1 MLSIP
6 QDIKNLFN
14 SDSACKKFKLTFY
27 EENSDS
33 LYPSEILFPEE
44 SLYPAEHGKPWLII
58 ENDRIVSESLKIS
71 EALCS
76 EQDLKFGSCEGSEC
90 QIMVADVIEDVVG
103 KEFSLTV
110 QIGDYEMAL
119 GVYTVKSFQ
128 RQSDRRKRLI
138 TAYDRMERFN
148 TDVAIWYESLSFPV
162 TIKTMRDSLCDY
174 IGIEQEK
181 TSLLL
186 DSLQIEKTIETQQ
199 ISGLDILKAICEI
212 NGVFGHIS
220 RLGKMQYIQLQQTGL
235 YPSETLFPD
244 EDLYPSEFGA
254 DEKPIETISTYKQP
268 ATYEDYLVEG
278 IDGLTIRE
286 EKGDVGAS
294 VGDGRNPYTIEG
306 NFLVYGKSSQE
317 LLNIAQSL
325 FPQIKGRIY
334 RPVSVDCNCMPW
346 LEVGDAIRLITT
358 DDLIE
363 SFVMRR
369 TMSGC
374 QAMRD
379 KLESTGSQNRKE
391 EFSIQKQII
400 QLEGKTA
407 IISKNVEE
415 VYVEVSNL
423 KEDTNSKL
431 SVMADQISA
440 EVTRATEAEEK
451 LSASIKV
458 NADKIELKVSAGDV
472 SSQISLEKDAVTIRS
487 NRLSWQ
493 SDKSSMTAN
502 GLLTCENIKATNGT
516 FSGTIS
522 GTTITGSEISGSTI
536 TGNTISGG
544 TVSGATINGSE
555 IKASEIRA
563 SRVTAISSL
572 NIGMLSVKEITE
584 CSFVNANQG
593 QFKYLQCDRFDYYSD
608 ARLKENIKKIEPQK
622 ALSLLAKLRPVQF
635 EYKENSRQAIGFIA
649 QEVEGA
655 EINEGVDWPLYGI
668 GEDGY
673 YSIPY
678 IHFIPILTAGIQ
690 ALEKEVR
697 KLEENDA

>member
-6 QDIKNLFN
+6 QDIKALFH
-14 SDSACKKFKLTFY
+14 SDSARKKFKLTFY
-27 EENSDS
+27 EDNYDS
-33 LYPSEILFPEE
+33 LYPSEMLFPED
-44 SLYPAEHGKPWLII
+44 SLYPSEHGEPWLII

-76 EQDLKFGSCEGSEC
+76 EQDLTFGACESSEC
-90 QIMVADVIEDVVG
+90 QIKVADVIEDLTG
-103 KEFSLTV
+103 KEFVLSAE
-110 QIGDYEMAL
+110 IGGYNMAL
-119 GVYTVKSFQ
+119 GIYTVKSFK

-148 TDVAIWYESLSFPV
+148 TDVSVWYESLSFPITV
-162 TIKTMRDSLCDY
+162 KAMRDSLCQY
-174 IGIEQEK
+174 IGIEQEN
-181 TSLLL
+181 TELLL
-186 DSLQIEKTIETQQ
+186 DSLSISKTIQTEQ

-220 RLGKMQYIQLQQTGL
+220 RSGKMQYIQLQQTGL
-235 YPSETLFPD
+235 YPSETLYPD
-244 EDLYPSEFGA
+244 DNLFPSEL
-254 DEKPIETISTYKQP
+254 DRPYETITTYKQP
-268 ATYEDYLVEG
+268 ARYEDYVVNG
-278 IDGLTIRE
+278 IDSLTIRA
-286 EKGDVGAS
+286 EKGDIGTNVGN
-294 VGDGRNPYTIEG
+294 GMNPYAIEG

-325 FPQIKGRIY
+325 LPRIKGRIY

-346 LEVGDAIRLITT
+346 LEVGDAIRLITR

-369 TMSGC
+369 TISGC

-379 KLESTGSQNRKE
+379 RLESTGSQNREE

-431 SVMADQISA
+431 SVMADQITA
-440 EVTRATEAEEK
+440 EVDRATEAEGK
-451 LSASIKV
+451 LSASIKA
-458 NADKIELKVSAGDV
+458 NAEKIELKVSAGDV

-584 CSFVNANQG
+584 CSLVNANQG

-678 IHFIPILTAGIQ
+678 VHFIPILTAGIQ
-690 ALEKEVR
+690 ALEKEVK

>member
-6 QDIKNLFN
+6 QDIKALFH
-14 SDSACKKFKLTFY
+14 SDSARKKFKLTFY
-27 EENSDS
+27 EDNYDS
-33 LYPSEILFPEE
+33 LYPSEMLFPED
-44 SLYPAEHGKPWLII
+44 SLYPSEHGEPWLII

-76 EQDLKFGSCEGSEC
+76 EQDLTFGACESSEC
-90 QIMVADVIEDVVG
+90 QITVADVIEDLTG
-103 KEFSLTV
+103 KEFVLSAE
-110 QIGDYEMAL
+110 IGGYNMAL
-119 GVYTVKSFQ
+119 GIYTVKSFK

-148 TDVAIWYESLSFPV
+148 TDVSVWYESLSFPITV
-162 TIKTMRDSLCDY
+162 KTMRDSLCQY
-174 IGIEQEK
+174 IGIEQEN
-181 TSLLL
+181 TELLF
-186 DSLQIEKTIETQQ
+186 DSLSISKTIQTEQ
-199 ISGLDILKAICEI
+199 ISGLDVLKAICEI

-220 RLGKMQYIQLQQTGL
+220 RSGKMQYIQLQQTGL
-235 YPSETLFPD
+235 YPSEMLFPD
-244 EDLYPSEFGA
+244 DNLFPSEL
-254 DEKPIETISTYKQP
+254 DRPYETITTYKQP
-268 ATYEDYLVEG
+268 ARYEDYVVNG
-278 IDGLTIRE
+278 IDSLTIRA
-286 EKGDVGAS
+286 EKGDIGANVGS
-294 VGDGRNPYTIEG
+294 GMNPYAIEG
-306 NFLVYGKSSQE
+306 NFLAYGKSSQE

-325 FPQIKGRIY
+325 LPRIKGRIY

-346 LEVGDAIRLITT
+346 LEVGDAIRLITR

-369 TMSGC
+369 TISGC

-379 KLESTGSQNRKE
+379 RLESTGSQNREE

-431 SVMADQISA
+431 SVMADQITA
-440 EVTRATEAEEK
+440 EVARATEAEGK
-451 LSASIKV
+451 LSASIKA

-516 FSGTIS
+516 FSGTITGSTITGGTITGTTIEGNTITGGTIS
-522 GTTITGSEISGSTI
+522 GTTITGGTI
-536 TGNTISGG
+536 IG
-544 TVSGATINGSE
+544 
-555 IKASEIRA
+555 SEIRA
-563 SRVTAISSL
+563 KSIEAIGTVAVKVFSAERIDCEGSMDAHTVNVDYL
-572 NIGMLSVKEITE
+572 RYGMAT
-584 CSFVNANQG
+584 QG
-593 QFKYLQCDRFDYYSD
+593 SDR
-608 ARLKENIKKIEPQK
+608 RLKENIKTISQADSIKLIE
-622 ALSLLAKLRPVQF
+622 SLNPVSYRF
-635 EYKENSRQAIGFIA
+635 RYDGNPGIGFIA
-649 QEVEGA
+649 QEVE
-655 EINEGVDWPLYGI
+655 EVERSLNLDWKLYEVGK
-668 GEDGY
+668 DGF

-678 IHFIPILTAGIQ
+678 LHFIPILTSGIQ
-690 ALEKEVR
+690 ALEKEVK
-697 KLEENDA
+697 KLEEHDA

>member
-6 QDIKNLFN
+6 QDIKALFH
-14 SDSACKKFKLTFY
+14 SDSARKKFKLTFY
-27 EENSDS
+27 EDNYDS
-33 LYPSEILFPEE
+33 LYPSEMLFPED
-44 SLYPAEHGKPWLII
+44 SLYPSEHGEPWLII

-76 EQDLKFGSCEGSEC
+76 EQDLTFGACESSEC
-90 QIMVADVIEDVVG
+90 QITVADVIEDLTG
-103 KEFSLTV
+103 KEFVLSAE
-110 QIGDYEMAL
+110 IGGYNMAL
-119 GVYTVKSFQ
+119 GIYTVKSFK

-148 TDVAIWYESLSFPV
+148 TDVSVWYESLSFPITV
-162 TIKTMRDSLCDY
+162 KTMRDSLCQY
-174 IGIEQEK
+174 IGIEQEN
-181 TSLLL
+181 TELLF
-186 DSLQIEKTIETQQ
+186 DSLSISKTIQTEQ
-199 ISGLDILKAICEI
+199 ISGLDVLKAICEI

-220 RLGKMQYIQLQQTGL
+220 RSGKMQYIQLQQTGL

-244 EDLYPSEFGA
+244 DNLFPSEL
-254 DEKPIETISTYKQP
+254 DRPYETITTYKQP
-268 ATYEDYLVEG
+268 ARYEDYVVNG
-278 IDGLTIRE
+278 IDSLTIRA
-286 EKGDVGAS
+286 EKGDIGANVGS
-294 VGDGRNPYTIEG
+294 GMNPYAIEG

-325 FPQIKGRIY
+325 LPRIKGRIY

-346 LEVGDAIRLITT
+346 LEVGDAIRLITR

-363 SFVMRR
+363 SFIMRR
-369 TMSGC
+369 TISGC

-379 KLESTGSQNRKE
+379 RLESTGSQNREE

-423 KEDTNSKL
+423 KEDTNSKI
-431 SVMADQISA
+431 SVMADQITA
-440 EVTRATEAEEK
+440 EVNRATEAEGK
-451 LSASIKV
+451 LSASIKA
-458 NADKIELKVSAGDV
+458 NAEKIELKVSAGDV

-516 FSGTIS
+516 FSGTITGSNITGGTITGTTIEGNTITGGTIS
-522 GTTITGSEISGSTI
+522 GTTITGGTI
-536 TGNTISGG
+536 IG
-544 TVSGATINGSE
+544 
-555 IKASEIRA
+555 SEIRA
-563 SRVTAISSL
+563 KSIEAIGTVAVKVFSAERIDCEGSMDAHTVNVDYL
-572 NIGMLSVKEITE
+572 RYGMAT
-584 CSFVNANQG
+584 QG
-593 QFKYLQCDRFDYYSD
+593 SDR
-608 ARLKENIKKIEPQK
+608 RLKENIKTISQADSIKLIE
-622 ALSLLAKLRPVQF
+622 SLNPVCYHF
-635 EYKENSRQAIGFIA
+635 RDDGNPGIGFIA
-649 QEVEGA
+649 QEVE
-655 EINEGVDWPLYGI
+655 EVERSLNLDWKLYEVGK
-668 GEDGY
+668 DGF

-678 IHFIPILTAGIQ
+678 LHFIPILTSGIQ
-690 ALEKEVR
+690 ALEKEVK

>member
-6 QDIKNLFN
+6 QDIKALFH
-14 SDSACKKFKLTFY
+14 SDSARKKFKLTFY
-27 EENSDS
+27 EDNYDS
-33 LYPSEILFPEE
+33 LYPSEMLFPED
-44 SLYPAEHGKPWLII
+44 SLYPSEHGEPWLII

-76 EQDLKFGSCEGSEC
+76 EQDLTFGACESSEC
-90 QIMVADVIEDVVG
+90 QITVADVIEDLTG
-103 KEFSLTV
+103 KEFVLSAE
-110 QIGDYEMAL
+110 IGGYNMAL
-119 GVYTVKSFQ
+119 GIYTVKSFK

-148 TDVAIWYESLSFPV
+148 TDVSVWYESLSFPITV
-162 TIKTMRDSLCDY
+162 KTMRDSLCQY
-174 IGIEQEK
+174 IGIEQEN
-181 TSLLL
+181 TELLF
-186 DSLQIEKTIETQQ
+186 DSLSISKTIQTEQ
-199 ISGLDILKAICEI
+199 ISGLDVLKAICEI

-220 RLGKMQYIQLQQTGL
+220 RSGKMQYIQLQQTGL
-235 YPSETLFPD
+235 YPSEMLFPD
-244 EDLYPSEFGA
+244 DNLFPSEL
-254 DEKPIETISTYKQP
+254 DRPYETITTYKQP
-268 ATYEDYLVEG
+268 ARYEDYVVNG
-278 IDGLTIRE
+278 IDSLTIRA
-286 EKGDVGAS
+286 EKGDIGANVGS
-294 VGDGRNPYTIEG
+294 GMNPYAIEG
-306 NFLVYGKSSQE
+306 NFLAYGKSSQE

-325 FPQIKGRIY
+325 LPRIKGRIY

-346 LEVGDAIRLITT
+346 LEVGDAIRLITR

-369 TMSGC
+369 TISGC

-379 KLESTGSQNRKE
+379 RLESTGSQNREE

-431 SVMADQISA
+431 SVMADQITA
-440 EVTRATEAEEK
+440 EVARATEAEGK
-451 LSASIKV
+451 LSASIKA

-516 FSGTIS
+516 FSGTITGSTITGGTITGTTIEGNTITGGTIS
-522 GTTITGSEISGSTI
+522 GTTITGGTI
-536 TGNTISGG
+536 IG
-544 TVSGATINGSE
+544 
-555 IKASEIRA
+555 SEIRA
-563 SRVTAISSL
+563 KSIEAIGTVAVKVFSAERIDCEGSMDAHTVNVDYL
-572 NIGMLSVKEITE
+572 RYGMAT
-584 CSFVNANQG
+584 QG
-593 QFKYLQCDRFDYYSD
+593 SDR
-608 ARLKENIKKIEPQK
+608 RLKENIKTISQTDSIKLIE
-622 ALSLLAKLRPVQF
+622 SLNPVSYRF
-635 EYKENSRQAIGFIA
+635 RYDGNPGIGFIA
-649 QEVEGA
+649 QEVE
-655 EINEGVDWPLYGI
+655 EVERSLNLDWKLYEVGK
-668 GEDGY
+668 DGF

-678 IHFIPILTAGIQ
+678 LHFIPILTSGIQ
-690 ALEKEVR
+690 ALEKEVK
-697 KLEENDA
+697 KLEEHDA

>member
-6 QDIKNLFN
+6 QDIKALFH
-14 SDSACKKFKLTFY
+14 SDSARKKFKLTFY
-27 EENSDS
+27 EDNYDS
-33 LYPSEILFPEE
+33 LYPSEMLFPED
-44 SLYPAEHGKPWLII
+44 SLYPSEHGEPWLII

-76 EQDLKFGSCEGSEC
+76 EQDLTFGACESSEC
-90 QIMVADVIEDVVG
+90 QITVADVIEDLTG
-103 KEFSLTV
+103 KEFVLSAE
-110 QIGDYEMAL
+110 IGGYNMAL
-119 GVYTVKSFQ
+119 GIYTVKSFK
-128 RQSDRRKRLI
+128 RQSDRCKRLI

-220 RLGKMQYIQLQQTGL
+220 RSGKMQYIQLQQTGL

-244 EDLYPSEFGA
+244 DNLFPSEL
-254 DEKPIETISTYKQP
+254 DRPYETITTYKQP
-268 ATYEDYLVEG
+268 ARYEDYVVNG
-278 IDGLTIRE
+278 IDSLTIRA
-286 EKGDVGAS
+286 EKGDIGANVGN
-294 VGDGRNPYTIEG
+294 GMNPYAIEG

-325 FPQIKGRIY
+325 LPRIKGRIY

-346 LEVGDAIRLITT
+346 LEVGDAIRLITR

-363 SFVMRR
+363 SFIMRR
-369 TMSGC
+369 TISGC

-379 KLESTGSQNRKE
+379 RLESTGSQNREE

-431 SVMADQISA
+431 SVMADQITA
-440 EVTRATEAEEK
+440 EVNRATEAEGK
-451 LSASIKV
+451 LSASIKA
-458 NADKIELKVSAGDV
+458 NAKKIELKVSAGDV

-516 FSGTIS
+516 FSGTITGSNITGGTITGTTIEGNTITGGTIS
-522 GTTITGSEISGSTI
+522 GTTITGGTI
-536 TGNTISGG
+536 IG
-544 TVSGATINGSE
+544 
-555 IKASEIRA
+555 SEIRA
-563 SRVTAISSL
+563 KSIEAIGTVAVKVFSAERIDCEGSMDAHTVNVDYL
-572 NIGMLSVKEITE
+572 RYGMAT
-584 CSFVNANQG
+584 QG
-593 QFKYLQCDRFDYYSD
+593 SDR
-608 ARLKENIKKIEPQK
+608 RLKENIKTISQADSIKLIE
-622 ALSLLAKLRPVQF
+622 SLNPVCYHF
-635 EYKENSRQAIGFIA
+635 RDDGNPGIGFIA
-649 QEVEGA
+649 QEVE
-655 EINEGVDWPLYGI
+655 EVERSLNLDWKLYEVGK
-668 GEDGY
+668 DGF

-678 IHFIPILTAGIQ
+678 LHFIPILTSGIQ
-690 ALEKEVR
+690 ALEKEVK

>member
-6 QDIKNLFN
+6 QDIKALFH
-14 SDSACKKFKLTFY
+14 SDSARKKFKLTFY
-27 EENSDS
+27 EDNYDS
-33 LYPSEILFPEE
+33 LYPSEMLFPED
-44 SLYPAEHGKPWLII
+44 SLYPSEHGEPWLII

-76 EQDLKFGSCEGSEC
+76 EQDLTFGACESSEC
-90 QIMVADVIEDVVG
+90 QITVADVIEDLTG
-103 KEFSLTV
+103 KEFVLSAE
-110 QIGDYEMAL
+110 IGGYNMAL
-119 GVYTVKSFQ
+119 GIYTVKSFK

-148 TDVAIWYESLSFPV
+148 TDVSVWYESLSFPITV
-162 TIKTMRDSLCDY
+162 KAMRDSLCQY
-174 IGIEQEK
+174 IGIEQEN
-181 TSLLL
+181 TELLL
-186 DSLQIEKTIETQQ
+186 DSLSISKTIQTEQ

-220 RLGKMQYIQLQQTGL
+220 RSGKMQYIQLQQTGL
-235 YPSETLFPD
+235 YPSETLYPD
-244 EDLYPSEFGA
+244 DNLFPSEL
-254 DEKPIETISTYKQP
+254 DRPYETITTYKQP
-268 ATYEDYLVEG
+268 ARYEDYVVNG
-278 IDGLTIRE
+278 IDSLTIRA
-286 EKGDVGAS
+286 EKGDIGANVGN
-294 VGDGRNPYTIEG
+294 GMNPYAIEG

-325 FPQIKGRIY
+325 LPRIKGRIY

-346 LEVGDAIRLITT
+346 LEVGDAIRLITR

-369 TMSGC
+369 TISGC

-379 KLESTGSQNRKE
+379 RLESTGSQNREE

-423 KEDTNSKL
+423 KEDTNSKI
-431 SVMADQISA
+431 SVMADQITA
-440 EVTRATEAEEK
+440 EVNRATEAEGK
-451 LSASIKV
+451 LSASIKA
-458 NADKIELKVSAGDV
+458 NAEKIELKVSAGDV

-516 FSGTIS
+516 FSGTITGSNITGGTITGTTIEGNTITGGTIS
-522 GTTITGSEISGSTI
+522 GTTITGGTI
-536 TGNTISGG
+536 IG
-544 TVSGATINGSE
+544 
-555 IKASEIRA
+555 SEIRA
-563 SRVTAISSL
+563 KSIEAIGTVAVKVFSAERIDCEGSMDAHTVNVDYL
-572 NIGMLSVKEITE
+572 RYGMAT
-584 CSFVNANQG
+584 QG
-593 QFKYLQCDRFDYYSD
+593 SDR
-608 ARLKENIKKIEPQK
+608 RLKENIKTISQADSIKLIE
-622 ALSLLAKLRPVQF
+622 SLNPVCYHF
-635 EYKENSRQAIGFIA
+635 RDDGNPGIGFIA
-649 QEVEGA
+649 QEVE
-655 EINEGVDWPLYGI
+655 EVERSLNLDWKLYEVGK
-668 GEDGY
+668 DGF

-678 IHFIPILTAGIQ
+678 LHFIPILTSGIQ
-690 ALEKEVR
+690 ALEKEVK

>member
-6 QDIKNLFN
+6 QDIKALFH
-14 SDSACKKFKLTFY
+14 SDSARKKFKLTFY
-27 EENSDS
+27 EDNYDS
-33 LYPSEILFPEE
+33 LYPSEMLFPED
-44 SLYPAEHGKPWLII
+44 SLYPSEHGEPWLII

-76 EQDLKFGSCEGSEC
+76 EQDLTFGACESSEC
-90 QIMVADVIEDVVG
+90 QITVADVIEDLTG
-103 KEFSLTV
+103 KEFVLSAE
-110 QIGDYEMAL
+110 IGGYNMAL
-119 GVYTVKSFQ
+119 GIYTVKSFK

-148 TDVAIWYESLSFPV
+148 TDVSVWYESLSFPITV
-162 TIKTMRDSLCDY
+162 KTMRDSLCQY
-174 IGIEQEK
+174 IGIEQEN
-181 TSLLL
+181 TELLF
-186 DSLQIEKTIETQQ
+186 DSLSISKTIQTEQ

-220 RLGKMQYIQLQQTGL
+220 RSGKMQYIQLQQTGL

-244 EDLYPSEFGA
+244 DNLFPSEL
-254 DEKPIETISTYKQP
+254 DRPYETITTYKQP
-268 ATYEDYLVEG
+268 ARYEDYVVNG
-278 IDGLTIRE
+278 IDSLTIRA
-286 EKGDVGAS
+286 EKGDIGTNVGN
-294 VGDGRNPYTIEG
+294 GMNPYAIEG

-325 FPQIKGRIY
+325 LPRIKGRIY

-346 LEVGDAIRLITT
+346 LEVGDAIRLITR

-369 TMSGC
+369 TISGC

-379 KLESTGSQNRKE
+379 RLESTGSQNREE

-431 SVMADQISA
+431 SVMADQITA
-440 EVTRATEAEEK
+440 EVDRATEAEGK
-451 LSASIKV
+451 LSASIKA
-458 NADKIELKVSAGDV
+458 NAEKIELKVSAGDV

-678 IHFIPILTAGIQ
+678 VHFIPILTAGIQ
-690 ALEKEVR
+690 ALEKEVK

>member
-6 QDIKNLFN
+6 QDIKALFH
-14 SDSACKKFKLTFY
+14 SDSARKKFKLTFY
-27 EENSDS
+27 EDNYDS
-33 LYPSEILFPEE
+33 LYPSEMLFPED
-44 SLYPAEHGKPWLII
+44 SLYPSEHGEPWLII

-76 EQDLKFGSCEGSEC
+76 EQDLTFGACESSEC
-90 QIMVADVIEDVVG
+90 QITVADVIEDLTG
-103 KEFSLTV
+103 KEFVLSAE
-110 QIGDYEMAL
+110 IGGYNMAL
-119 GVYTVKSFQ
+119 GIYTVKSFK

-148 TDVAIWYESLSFPV
+148 TDVSVWYESLSFPITV
-162 TIKTMRDSLCDY
+162 KAMRDSLCQY
-174 IGIEQEK
+174 IGIEQEN
-181 TSLLL
+181 TELLL
-186 DSLQIEKTIETQQ
+186 DSLSISKTIQTEQ

-220 RLGKMQYIQLQQTGL
+220 RSGKMQYIQLQQTGL
-235 YPSETLFPD
+235 YPSETLYPD
-244 EDLYPSEFGA
+244 DNLFPSEL
-254 DEKPIETISTYKQP
+254 DRPYETITTYKQP
-268 ATYEDYLVEG
+268 ARYEDYVVNG
-278 IDGLTIRE
+278 IDSLTIRA
-286 EKGDVGAS
+286 EKGDIGANVGN
-294 VGDGRNPYTIEG
+294 GMNPYAIEG

-325 FPQIKGRIY
+325 LPRIKGRIY

-346 LEVGDAIRLITT
+346 LEVGDAIRLITR

-369 TMSGC
+369 TISGC

-379 KLESTGSQNRKE
+379 RLESTGSQNREE

-431 SVMADQISA
+431 SVMADQITA
-440 EVTRATEAEEK
+440 EVNRATEAEGK
-451 LSASIKV
+451 LSASIKA
-458 NADKIELKVSAGDV
+458 NAEKIELKVSAGDV

-516 FSGTIS
+516 FSGTITGSNITGGTITGTTIEGNTITGGTIS
-522 GTTITGSEISGSTI
+522 GTTITGGTI
-536 TGNTISGG
+536 IG
-544 TVSGATINGSE
+544 
-555 IKASEIRA
+555 SEIRA
-563 SRVTAISSL
+563 KSIEAIGTVAVKVFSAERIDCEGSMDAHTVNVDYL
-572 NIGMLSVKEITE
+572 RYGMAT
-584 CSFVNANQG
+584 QG
-593 QFKYLQCDRFDYYSD
+593 SDR
-608 ARLKENIKKIEPQK
+608 RLKENIKTISQADSIKLIE
-622 ALSLLAKLRPVQF
+622 SLNPVCYHF
-635 EYKENSRQAIGFIA
+635 RDDGNPGIGFIA
-649 QEVEGA
+649 QEVE
-655 EINEGVDWPLYGI
+655 EVERSLNLDWKLYEVGK
-668 GEDGY
+668 DGF

-678 IHFIPILTAGIQ
+678 LHFIPILTSGIQ
-690 ALEKEVR
+690 ALEKEVK

>member
-6 QDIKNLFN
+6 QDTKALFH
-14 SDSACKKFKLTFY
+14 SDSARKKFKLTFY
-27 EENSDS
+27 EDNYDS
-33 LYPSEILFPEE
+33 LYPSEMLFPED
-44 SLYPAEHGKPWLII
+44 SLYPSEHGEPWLII

-76 EQDLKFGSCEGSEC
+76 EQDLTFGACESSEC
-90 QIMVADVIEDVVG
+90 QITVADVIEDLTG
-103 KEFSLTV
+103 KEFVLSAE
-110 QIGDYEMAL
+110 IGGYNMTL
-119 GVYTVKSFQ
+119 GIYTVKSFK

-148 TDVAIWYESLSFPV
+148 TDVSVWYESLSFPITV
-162 TIKTMRDSLCDY
+162 KTMRDSLCQY
-174 IGIEQEK
+174 IGIEQEN
-181 TSLLL
+181 TELLF
-186 DSLQIEKTIETQQ
+186 DSLSISKTIQTEQ
-199 ISGLDILKAICEI
+199 ISGLDVLKAICEI

-220 RLGKMQYIQLQQTGL
+220 RSGKMQYIQLQQTGL
-235 YPSETLFPD
+235 YPSEMLFPD
-244 EDLYPSEFGA
+244 DNLFPSEL
-254 DEKPIETISTYKQP
+254 DRPYETITTYKQP
-268 ATYEDYLVEG
+268 ARYEDYVVNG
-278 IDGLTIRE
+278 IDSLTIRA
-286 EKGDVGAS
+286 EKGDIGANVGS
-294 VGDGRNPYTIEG
+294 GMNPYAIEG
-306 NFLVYGKSSQE
+306 NFLAYGKSSQE

-325 FPQIKGRIY
+325 LPRIKGRIY

-346 LEVGDAIRLITT
+346 LEVGDAIRLITG

-369 TMSGC
+369 TISGC

-379 KLESTGSQNRKE
+379 RLESTGSQNRKE

-431 SVMADQISA
+431 SVMADQITA
-440 EVTRATEAEEK
+440 EVARATEAEGK
-451 LSASIKV
+451 LSASIKA

-516 FSGTIS
+516 FSGTITGSTITGGTITGTTIEGNTITGGTIS
-522 GTTITGSEISGSTI
+522 GTTITGGTI
-536 TGNTISGG
+536 IG
-544 TVSGATINGSE
+544 
-555 IKASEIRA
+555 SEIRA
-563 SRVTAISSL
+563 KSIEAIGTVAVKVFSAERIDCEGSMDAHTVNVDYL
-572 NIGMLSVKEITE
+572 RYGMAT
-584 CSFVNANQG
+584 QG
-593 QFKYLQCDRFDYYSD
+593 SDR
-608 ARLKENIKKIEPQK
+608 RLKENIKTISQADSIKLIE
-622 ALSLLAKLRPVQF
+622 SLNPVSYRF
-635 EYKENSRQAIGFIA
+635 RYDGNPGIGFIA
-649 QEVEGA
+649 QEVE
-655 EINEGVDWPLYGI
+655 EVERSLNLDWKLYEVGK
-668 GEDGY
+668 DGF

-678 IHFIPILTAGIQ
+678 LHFIPILTSGIQ
-690 ALEKEVR
+690 ALEKEVK
-697 KLEENDA
+697 KLEEHDA

>member
-6 QDIKNLFN
+6 QDIKALFH
-14 SDSACKKFKLTFY
+14 SDSARKKFKLTFY
-27 EENSDS
+27 EDNYDS
-33 LYPSEILFPEE
+33 LYPSEMLFPED
-44 SLYPAEHGKPWLII
+44 SLYPSEHGEPWLII

-76 EQDLKFGSCEGSEC
+76 EQDLTFGACESSEC
-90 QIMVADVIEDVVG
+90 QITVADVIEDLTG
-103 KEFSLTV
+103 KEFVLSAE
-110 QIGDYEMAL
+110 IGGYNMTL
-119 GVYTVKSFQ
+119 GIYTVKSFK

-148 TDVAIWYESLSFPV
+148 TDVSVWYESLSFPITV
-162 TIKTMRDSLCDY
+162 KAMRDSLCQY
-174 IGIEQEK
+174 IGIEQEN
-181 TSLLL
+181 TELLL
-186 DSLQIEKTIETQQ
+186 DSLSISKTIQTEQ
-199 ISGLDILKAICEI
+199 ISGLDILKAVCEI

-220 RLGKMQYIQLQQTGL
+220 RSGKMQYIQLQQTGL

-244 EDLYPSEFGA
+244 DNLFPSEL
-254 DEKPIETISTYKQP
+254 DRPYETITTYKQP
-268 ATYEDYLVEG
+268 ARYEDYVVNG
-278 IDGLTIRE
+278 IDSLTIRA
-286 EKGDVGAS
+286 EKGDIGANVGN
-294 VGDGRNPYTIEG
+294 GMNPYAIEG

-325 FPQIKGRIY
+325 LPRIKGRIY

-346 LEVGDAIRLITT
+346 LEVGDAIRLITR

-363 SFVMRR
+363 SFIMRR
-369 TMSGC
+369 TISGC

-379 KLESTGSQNRKE
+379 RLESTGSQNREE

-431 SVMADQISA
+431 SVMADQITA
-440 EVTRATEAEEK
+440 EVARATEAEGK
-451 LSASIKV
+451 LSASIKA

-516 FSGTIS
+516 FSGTITGSTITGGTITGTTIEGNTITGGTIS
-522 GTTITGSEISGSTI
+522 GTTITGGTI
-536 TGNTISGG
+536 IG
-544 TVSGATINGSE
+544 
-555 IKASEIRA
+555 SEIRA
-563 SRVTAISSL
+563 KSIEAIGTVAVKVFSAERIDCEGSMDAHTVNVDYL
-572 NIGMLSVKEITE
+572 RYGMAT
-584 CSFVNANQG
+584 QG
-593 QFKYLQCDRFDYYSD
+593 SDR
-608 ARLKENIKKIEPQK
+608 RLKENIKTISQADSIKLIE
-622 ALSLLAKLRPVQF
+622 SLNPVSYRF
-635 EYKENSRQAIGFIA
+635 RYDGNPGIGFIA
-649 QEVEGA
+649 QEVE
-655 EINEGVDWPLYGI
+655 EVERSLNLDWKLYEVGK
-668 GEDGY
+668 DGF

-678 IHFIPILTAGIQ
+678 LHFIPILTSGIQ
-690 ALEKEVR
+690 ALEKEVK
-697 KLEENDA
+697 KLEEHDA

>member
-6 QDIKNLFN
+6 QDIKALFHG
-14 SDSACKKFKLTFY
+14 DSARKKFKLTFY
-27 EENSDS
+27 EDNYDS
-33 LYPSEILFPEE
+33 LYPSEMLFPEE
-44 SLYPAEHGKPWLII
+44 SLYPSEHGEPWLII

-76 EQDLKFGSCEGSEC
+76 EQDLTFGACESSEC
-90 QIMVADVIEDVVG
+90 QITVADVIEDLTG
-103 KEFSLTV
+103 KEFVLSAE
-110 QIGDYEMAL
+110 IGGYNMTL
-119 GVYTVKSFQ
+119 GIYTVKSFK

-148 TDVAIWYESLSFPV
+148 TDVSVWYESLSFPITV
-162 TIKTMRDSLCDY
+162 KTMRDSLCQY
-174 IGIEQEK
+174 IGIEQEN
-181 TSLLL
+181 TELLF
-186 DSLQIEKTIETQQ
+186 DSLSISKTIQTEQ
-199 ISGLDILKAICEI
+199 ISGLDVLKAICEI

-220 RLGKMQYIQLQQTGL
+220 RSGKMQYIQLQQTGL
-235 YPSETLFPD
+235 YPSEMLFPD
-244 EDLYPSEFGA
+244 DNLFPSEL
-254 DEKPIETISTYKQP
+254 DRPYETITTYKQP
-268 ATYEDYLVEG
+268 ARYEDYVVNG
-278 IDGLTIRE
+278 IDSLTIRA
-286 EKGDVGAS
+286 EKGDIGANVGS
-294 VGDGRNPYTIEG
+294 GMNPYAIEG

-325 FPQIKGRIY
+325 LPRIKGRIY

-346 LEVGDAIRLITT
+346 LEVGDAIRLITR

-369 TMSGC
+369 TISGC

-379 KLESTGSQNRKE
+379 RLESTGSQNREE

-431 SVMADQISA
+431 SVMADQITA
-440 EVTRATEAEEK
+440 EVARATEAEGK
-451 LSASIKV
+451 LSASIKA
-458 NADKIELKVSAGDV
+458 NADKIDLKVSAGDV

-516 FSGTIS
+516 FSGTITGSTITGGTITGTTIEGNTITGGTIS
-522 GTTITGSEISGSTI
+522 GTTITGGTI
-536 TGNTISGG
+536 IG
-544 TVSGATINGSE
+544 
-555 IKASEIRA
+555 SEIRA
-563 SRVTAISSL
+563 KSIEAIGTVAVKVFSAERIDCEGSMDAHTVNVDYL
-572 NIGMLSVKEITE
+572 RYGMAT
-584 CSFVNANQG
+584 QG
-593 QFKYLQCDRFDYYSD
+593 SDR
-608 ARLKENIKKIEPQK
+608 RLKENIKTISQADSIKLIE
-622 ALSLLAKLRPVQF
+622 SLNPVSYRF
-635 EYKENSRQAIGFIA
+635 RYDGNPGIGFIA
-649 QEVEGA
+649 QEVE
-655 EINEGVDWPLYGI
+655 EVERSLNLDWKLYEVGK
-668 GEDGY
+668 DGF

-678 IHFIPILTAGIQ
+678 LHFIPILTSGIQ
-690 ALEKEVR
+690 ALEKEVK
-697 KLEENDA
+697 KLEEHDA

>member
-6 QDIKNLFN
+6 QDIKALFHG
-14 SDSACKKFKLTFY
+14 DSARKKFKLTFY
-27 EENSDS
+27 EDNYDS
-33 LYPSEILFPEE
+33 LYPSEMLFPEE
-44 SLYPAEHGKPWLII
+44 SLYPSEHGEPWLII

-76 EQDLKFGSCEGSEC
+76 EQDLTFGACESSEC
-90 QIMVADVIEDVVG
+90 QITVADVIEDLTG
-103 KEFSLTV
+103 KEFVLSAE
-110 QIGDYEMAL
+110 IGGYNMAL
-119 GVYTVKSFQ
+119 GIYTVKSFK

-148 TDVAIWYESLSFPV
+148 TDVSVWYERLSFPITV
-162 TIKTMRDSLCDY
+162 KAMRDSLCQY
-174 IGIEQEK
+174 IGIEQEN
-181 TSLLL
+181 TELLL
-186 DSLQIEKTIETQQ
+186 DSLSINKTTQTEQ
-199 ISGLDILKAICEI
+199 ISGLNILKAICEI

-220 RLGKMQYIQLQQTGL
+220 RSGKMQYIQLQQTGL

-244 EDLYPSEFGA
+244 DNLFPSEL
-254 DEKPIETISTYKQP
+254 DRPYETITTYKQP
-268 ATYEDYLVEG
+268 ARYEDYVVNG
-278 IDGLTIRE
+278 IDSLTIRA
-286 EKGDVGAS
+286 EKGDIGANVGS
-294 VGDGRNPYTIEG
+294 GMNPYVIEG

-317 LLNIAQSL
+317 LLSIAQSL
-325 FPQIKGRIY
+325 LPRIKGRIY

-346 LEVGDAIRLITT
+346 LEVGDAIRLITR

-369 TMSGC
+369 TISGC

-379 KLESTGSQNRKE
+379 KLESTGRKNREE

-431 SVMADQISA
+431 SVMADQITA
-440 EVTRATEAEEK
+440 EVNRATEAEGK
-451 LSASIKV
+451 LSASIKA
-458 NADKIELKVSAGDV
+458 NAEKIELKVSAGDV

-516 FSGTIS
+516 FSGTITGSTITGGTITGTTIEGNTITGGTIS
-522 GTTITGSEISGSTI
+522 GTTITGGTI
-536 TGNTISGG
+536 IG
-544 TVSGATINGSE
+544 
-555 IKASEIRA
+555 SEIRA
-563 SRVTAISSL
+563 KSIEAIGTVAVKVFSAERIDCEGSMDAHTVNVDYL
-572 NIGMLSVKEITE
+572 RYGMAT
-584 CSFVNANQG
+584 QG
-593 QFKYLQCDRFDYYSD
+593 SDR
-608 ARLKENIKKIEPQK
+608 RLKENIKTISQADSIKLIE
-622 ALSLLAKLRPVQF
+622 SLNPVSYRF
-635 EYKENSRQAIGFIA
+635 RYDGNPGIGFIA
-649 QEVEGA
+649 QEVE
-655 EINEGVDWPLYGI
+655 EVERSLNLDWKLYEVGK
-668 GEDGY
+668 DGF

-678 IHFIPILTAGIQ
+678 LHFIPILTSGIQ
-690 ALEKEVR
+690 ALEKEVK
-697 KLEENDA
+697 KLEEHDA

>member
-6 QDIKNLFN
+6 QDIKALFH
-14 SDSACKKFKLTFY
+14 SDSARKKFKLTFY
-27 EENSDS
+27 EDNYDS
-33 LYPSEILFPEE
+33 LYPSEMLFPEE
-44 SLYPAEHGKPWLII
+44 SLYPSEHGEPWLII

-76 EQDLKFGSCEGSEC
+76 EQDLTFGACESSEC
-90 QIMVADVIEDVVG
+90 QITVADVIEDLTG
-103 KEFSLTV
+103 KEFVLSAE
-110 QIGDYEMAL
+110 IDGYNMAL
-119 GVYTVKSFQ
+119 GIYTVKSFK

-148 TDVAIWYESLSFPV
+148 TDVSVWYESLSFPITV
-162 TIKTMRDSLCDY
+162 KAMRDSLCQY
-174 IGIEQEK
+174 IGIEQEN
-181 TSLLL
+181 TELLL
-186 DSLQIEKTIETQQ
+186 DSLSISKTIQTEQ
-199 ISGLDILKAICEI
+199 ISGLNILKAICEI

-220 RLGKMQYIQLQQTGL
+220 RSGKMQYIQLQQTGL

-244 EDLYPSEFGA
+244 DNLFPSEL
-254 DEKPIETISTYKQP
+254 DRPYETITTYKQP
-268 ATYEDYLVEG
+268 ARYEDYVVNG
-278 IDGLTIRE
+278 IDSLTIRA
-286 EKGDVGAS
+286 EKGDIGANVGS
-294 VGDGRNPYTIEG
+294 GMNPYVIEG

-325 FPQIKGRIY
+325 LPRIKGRIY

-346 LEVGDAIRLITT
+346 LEVGDVIRLITR

-369 TMSGC
+369 TISGC

-379 KLESTGSQNRKE
+379 KLESTGRQNREE

-431 SVMADQISA
+431 SVMADQITA
-440 EVTRATEAEEK
+440 EVNRATEAEGK
-451 LSASIKV
+451 LSASIKA
-458 NADKIELKVSAGDV
+458 NAEKIELKVSAGDV

-516 FSGTIS
+516 FSGTITGSTITGGTITGTTIEGNTITGGTIS
-522 GTTITGSEISGSTI
+522 GTTITGGTI
-536 TGNTISGG
+536 IG
-544 TVSGATINGSE
+544 
-555 IKASEIRA
+555 SEIRA
-563 SRVTAISSL
+563 KSIEAIGTVAVKVFSAERIDCEGSMDAHTVNVDYL
-572 NIGMLSVKEITE
+572 RYGMAT
-584 CSFVNANQG
+584 QG
-593 QFKYLQCDRFDYYSD
+593 SDR
-608 ARLKENIKKIEPQK
+608 RLKENIKTISQADSIKLIE
-622 ALSLLAKLRPVQF
+622 SLNPVSYRF
-635 EYKENSRQAIGFIA
+635 RYDGNPGIGFIA
-649 QEVEGA
+649 QEVE
-655 EINEGVDWPLYGI
+655 EVERSLNLDWKLYEVGK
-668 GEDGY
+668 DGF

-678 IHFIPILTAGIQ
+678 LHFIPILTSGIQ
-690 ALEKEVR
+690 ALEKEVK
-697 KLEENDA
+697 KLEEHDA

>member
-6 QDIKNLFN
+6 QDIKALFHG
-14 SDSACKKFKLTFY
+14 DSARKKFKLTFY
-27 EENSDS
+27 EDNYDS
-33 LYPSEILFPEE
+33 LYPSEMLFPEE
-44 SLYPAEHGKPWLII
+44 SLYPSEHGEPWLII

-76 EQDLKFGSCEGSEC
+76 EQDLTFGACESSEC
-90 QIMVADVIEDVVG
+90 QITVADVIEDLTG
-103 KEFSLTV
+103 KEFVLSAE
-110 QIGDYEMAL
+110 IGGYNMAL
-119 GVYTVKSFQ
+119 GIYTVKSFK

-148 TDVAIWYESLSFPV
+148 TDVSVWYESLSFPITV
-162 TIKTMRDSLCDY
+162 KAMRDSLCQY
-174 IGIEQEK
+174 IGIEQEN
-181 TSLLL
+181 TELLL
-186 DSLQIEKTIETQQ
+186 DSLSISKTIQTEQ

-220 RLGKMQYIQLQQTGL
+220 RSGKMQYIQLQQTGL
-235 YPSETLFPD
+235 YPSETLYPD
-244 EDLYPSEFGA
+244 DNLFPSEL
-254 DEKPIETISTYKQP
+254 DRPYETITTYKQP
-268 ATYEDYLVEG
+268 ARYEDYVVNG
-278 IDGLTIRE
+278 IDSLTIRA
-286 EKGDVGAS
+286 EKGDIGANVGN
-294 VGDGRNPYTIEG
+294 GMNPYAIEG

-325 FPQIKGRIY
+325 LPRIKGRIY

-346 LEVGDAIRLITT
+346 LEVGDAIRLITR

-369 TMSGC
+369 TISGC

-379 KLESTGSQNRKE
+379 RLESTGSQNREE

-431 SVMADQISA
+431 SVMADQITA
-440 EVTRATEAEEK
+440 EVDRATEAEGK
-451 LSASIKV
+451 LSASIKA
-458 NADKIELKVSAGDV
+458 NAEKIELKVSAGDV

-516 FSGTIS
+516 FSGTITGSTITGGTITGTTIEGNTITGGTIS
-522 GTTITGSEISGSTI
+522 GTTITGGTI
-536 TGNTISGG
+536 IG
-544 TVSGATINGSE
+544 
-555 IKASEIRA
+555 SEIRA
-563 SRVTAISSL
+563 KSIEAIGTVAVKVFSAERIDCEGSMDAHTVNVDYL
-572 NIGMLSVKEITE
+572 RYGMAT
-584 CSFVNANQG
+584 QG
-593 QFKYLQCDRFDYYSD
+593 SDR
-608 ARLKENIKKIEPQK
+608 RLKENIKTISQADSIKLIE
-622 ALSLLAKLRPVQF
+622 SLNPVSYRF
-635 EYKENSRQAIGFIA
+635 RYDGNPGIGFIA
-649 QEVEGA
+649 QEVE
-655 EINEGVDWPLYGI
+655 EVERSLNLDWKLYEVGK
-668 GEDGY
+668 DGF

-678 IHFIPILTAGIQ
+678 LHFIPILTSGIQ
-690 ALEKEVR
+690 ALEKEVK
-697 KLEENDA
+697 KLEEHDA

>member
-6 QDIKNLFN
+6 QDIKALFH
-14 SDSACKKFKLTFY
+14 SDSARKKFKLTFY
-27 EENSDS
+27 EDNYDS
-33 LYPSEILFPEE
+33 LYPSEMLFPED
-44 SLYPAEHGKPWLII
+44 SLYPSEHGEPWLII

-76 EQDLKFGSCEGSEC
+76 EQDLTFGACESSEC
-90 QIMVADVIEDVVG
+90 QITVADVIEDLTG
-103 KEFSLTV
+103 KEFVLSAE
-110 QIGDYEMAL
+110 IGGYNMAL
-119 GVYTVKSFQ
+119 GIYTVKSFK

-148 TDVAIWYESLSFPV
+148 TDVSVWYESLSFPITV
-162 TIKTMRDSLCDY
+162 KAMRDSLCQY
-174 IGIEQEK
+174 IGIEQEN
-181 TSLLL
+181 TELLL
-186 DSLQIEKTIETQQ
+186 DSLSISKTIQTEQ

-220 RLGKMQYIQLQQTGL
+220 RSGKMQYIQLQQTGL
-235 YPSETLFPD
+235 YPSETLYPD
-244 EDLYPSEFGA
+244 DNLFPSEL
-254 DEKPIETISTYKQP
+254 DRPYETITTYKQP
-268 ATYEDYLVEG
+268 ARYEDYVVNG
-278 IDGLTIRE
+278 IDSLTIRA
-286 EKGDVGAS
+286 EKGDIGTNVGN
-294 VGDGRNPYTIEG
+294 GMNPYAIEG

-325 FPQIKGRIY
+325 LPRIKGRIY

-346 LEVGDAIRLITT
+346 LEVGDAIRLITR

-369 TMSGC
+369 TISGC

-379 KLESTGSQNRKE
+379 RLESTGSQNREE

-431 SVMADQISA
+431 SVMADQITA
-440 EVTRATEAEEK
+440 EVDRATEAEGK
-451 LSASIKV
+451 LSASIKA
-458 NADKIELKVSAGDV
+458 NAEKIELKVSAGDV

-678 IHFIPILTAGIQ
+678 VHFIPILTAGIQ
-690 ALEKEVR
+690 ALEKEVK

>member
-6 QDIKNLFN
+6 QDIKALFH
-14 SDSACKKFKLTFY
+14 SDSARKKFKLTFY
-27 EENSDS
+27 EDNYDS
-33 LYPSEILFPEE
+33 LYPSEMLFPED
-44 SLYPAEHGKPWLII
+44 SLYPSEHGEPWLII

-76 EQDLKFGSCEGSEC
+76 EQDLTFGACESSEC
-90 QIMVADVIEDVVG
+90 QIKVADVIEDLTG
-103 KEFSLTV
+103 KEFVLSAE
-110 QIGDYEMAL
+110 IGGYNMAL
-119 GVYTVKSFQ
+119 GIYTVKSFK

-148 TDVAIWYESLSFPV
+148 TDVSVWYESLSFPITV
-162 TIKTMRDSLCDY
+162 KAMRDSLCQY
-174 IGIEQEK
+174 IGIEQEN
-181 TSLLL
+181 TELLL
-186 DSLQIEKTIETQQ
+186 DSLSISKTIQTEQ

-220 RLGKMQYIQLQQTGL
+220 RSGKMQYIQLQQTGL
-235 YPSETLFPD
+235 YPSETLYPD
-244 EDLYPSEFGA
+244 DNLFPSEL
-254 DEKPIETISTYKQP
+254 DRPYETITTYKQP
-268 ATYEDYLVEG
+268 ARYEDYVVNG
-278 IDGLTIRE
+278 IDSLTIRA
-286 EKGDVGAS
+286 EKGDIGTNVGN
-294 VGDGRNPYTIEG
+294 GMNPYAIEG

-325 FPQIKGRIY
+325 LPRIKGRIY

-346 LEVGDAIRLITT
+346 LEVGDAIRLITR

-369 TMSGC
+369 TISGC

-379 KLESTGSQNRKE
+379 RLESTGSQNREE

-431 SVMADQISA
+431 SVMADQITA
-440 EVTRATEAEEK
+440 EVNRATEAEGK
-451 LSASIKV
+451 LSASIKA
-458 NADKIELKVSAGDV
+458 NAEKIELKVSAGDV

-584 CSFVNANQG
+584 CSLVNANQG

-678 IHFIPILTAGIQ
+678 VHFIPILTAGIQ
-690 ALEKEVR
+690 ALEKEVK

>member
-44 SLYPAEHGKPWLII
+44 GLYPAEHGKPWLII

-379 KLESTGSQNRKE
+379 KLESTGSQNREE

-472 SSQISLEKDAVTIRS
+472 SSQISVEKDAINLRS

-493 SDKSSMTAN
+493 SDKSSMTEN

-522 GTTITGSEISGSTI
+522 GSTITGGTISGTNIEGNTITGGTITGTTITGGTITGSEIRANSVDVV
-536 TGNTISGG
+536 G
-544 TVSGATINGSE
+544 TVA
-555 IKASEIRA
+555 IKVFSAENIDCEGQM
-563 SRVTAISSL
+563 TA
-572 NIGMLSVKEITE
+572 NTVK
-584 CSFVNANQG
+584 VD
-593 QFKYLQCDRFDYYSD
+593 YLQYGVATQYSD
-608 ARLKENIKKIEPQK
+608 RRLKTDIKTIEK
-622 ALSLLAKLRPVQF
+622 KDALQLIERLNPVCYHFKDDGRPGL
-635 EYKENSRQAIGFIA
+635 GFIA
-649 QEVEGA
+649 QEVE
-655 EINEGVDWPLYGI
+655 EILKELKLDWNLYGI
-668 GEDGY
+668 GPDGFY
-673 YSIPY
+673 YIPY
-678 IHFIPILTAGIQ
+678 LHFIPILAAGIQ
-690 ALEKEVR
+690 ELENEVKR
-697 KLEENDA
+697 LERIDA

>member
-6 QDIKNLFN
+6 QDIKALFH
-14 SDSACKKFKLTFY
+14 SDSARKKFKLTFY
-27 EENSDS
+27 EDNYDS
-33 LYPSEILFPEE
+33 LYPSEMLFPEE
-44 SLYPAEHGKPWLII
+44 SLYPSEHGEPWLII

-76 EQDLKFGSCEGSEC
+76 EQDLTFGACESSEC
-90 QIMVADVIEDVVG
+90 QITVADVIEDLTG
-103 KEFSLTV
+103 KEFVLSAE
-110 QIGDYEMAL
+110 IGGYNMAL
-119 GVYTVKSFQ
+119 GIYTVKSFK

-148 TDVAIWYESLSFPV
+148 TDVSVWYESLSFPITV
-162 TIKTMRDSLCDY
+162 KAMRDSLCQY
-174 IGIEQEK
+174 IGIEQEN
-181 TSLLL
+181 TELLL
-186 DSLQIEKTIETQQ
+186 DSLSISKTIQTEQ

-220 RLGKMQYIQLQQTGL
+220 RSGKMQYIQLQQTGL

-244 EDLYPSEFGA
+244 DNLFPSEL
-254 DEKPIETISTYKQP
+254 DRPYETITTYKQP
-268 ATYEDYLVEG
+268 ARYEDYVVNG
-278 IDGLTIRE
+278 IDSLTIRA
-286 EKGDVGAS
+286 EKGDIGANVGS
-294 VGDGRNPYTIEG
+294 GMNPYAIEG

-325 FPQIKGRIY
+325 LPRIKGRIY

-346 LEVGDAIRLITT
+346 LEVGDAIRLITR

-369 TMSGC
+369 TISGC

-379 KLESTGSQNRKE
+379 RLESTGSQNREE

-431 SVMADQISA
+431 SVMADQITA
-440 EVTRATEAEEK
+440 EVDRATEAEGK
-451 LSASIKV
+451 LSASIKA

-516 FSGTIS
+516 FSGTITGSTITGGTITGTTIEGNTITGGTIS
-522 GTTITGSEISGSTI
+522 GTTITGGTI
-536 TGNTISGG
+536 IG
-544 TVSGATINGSE
+544 
-555 IKASEIRA
+555 SEIRA
-563 SRVTAISSL
+563 KSIEAIGTVAVKVFSAERIDCEGSMDAHTVNVDYL
-572 NIGMLSVKEITE
+572 RYGMAT
-584 CSFVNANQG
+584 QG
-593 QFKYLQCDRFDYYSD
+593 SDR
-608 ARLKENIKKIEPQK
+608 RLKENIKTISQADSIKLIE
-622 ALSLLAKLRPVQF
+622 SLNPVSYRF
-635 EYKENSRQAIGFIA
+635 RYDGNPGIGFIA
-649 QEVEGA
+649 QEVE
-655 EINEGVDWPLYGI
+655 EVERSLNLDWKLYEVGK
-668 GEDGY
+668 DGF

-678 IHFIPILTAGIQ
+678 LHFIPILTSGIQ
-690 ALEKEVR
+690 ALEKEVK
-697 KLEENDA
+697 KLEEHDA

>member
-379 KLESTGSQNRKE
+379 KLESTGSQNREE

-451 LSASIKV
+451 LSASIKA
-458 NADKIELKVSAGDV
+458 NAEKIELKVSAGDV

-584 CSFVNANQG
+584 CSLVNANQG

>member
-6 QDIKNLFN
+6 QDIKALFH
-14 SDSACKKFKLTFY
+14 SDSARKKFKLTFY
-27 EENSDS
+27 EDNYDS
-33 LYPSEILFPEE
+33 LYPSEMLFPEE
-44 SLYPAEHGKPWLII
+44 SLYPSEHGEPWLII

-76 EQDLKFGSCEGSEC
+76 EQDLTFGACESSEC
-90 QIMVADVIEDVVG
+90 QITVADVIEELTG
-103 KEFSLTV
+103 KEFVLSAE
-110 QIGDYEMAL
+110 IDGYNMAL
-119 GVYTVKSFQ
+119 GIYTVKSFK

-148 TDVAIWYESLSFPV
+148 TDVSVWYESLSFPITV
-162 TIKTMRDSLCDY
+162 KAMRDSLCQY
-174 IGIEQEK
+174 IGIEQEN
-181 TSLLL
+181 TELLL
-186 DSLQIEKTIETQQ
+186 DSLSISKTIQTEQ

-220 RLGKMQYIQLQQTGL
+220 RSGKMQYIQLQQTGL
-235 YPSETLFPD
+235 YPSEMLFPD
-244 EDLYPSEFGA
+244 DNLFPSEL
-254 DEKPIETISTYKQP
+254 DRPYETITTYKQP
-268 ATYEDYLVEG
+268 ARYEDYVVNG
-278 IDGLTIRE
+278 IDSLTIRA
-286 EKGDVGAS
+286 EKGDIGANVGS
-294 VGDGRNPYTIEG
+294 GMNPYAIEG

-325 FPQIKGRIY
+325 LPRIKGRIY

-346 LEVGDAIRLITT
+346 LEVGDAIRLITR

-369 TMSGC
+369 TISGC

-379 KLESTGSQNRKE
+379 RLESTGSQNREE

-431 SVMADQISA
+431 SVMADQITA
-440 EVTRATEAEEK
+440 EVARATEAEGK
-451 LSASIKV
+451 LSASIKA
-458 NADKIELKVSAGDV
+458 NADKIDLKVSAGDV

-516 FSGTIS
+516 FSGTITGSTITGGTITGTTIEGNTITGGTIS
-522 GTTITGSEISGSTI
+522 GTTITGGTI
-536 TGNTISGG
+536 IG
-544 TVSGATINGSE
+544 
-555 IKASEIRA
+555 SEIRA
-563 SRVTAISSL
+563 KSIEAIGTVAVKVFSAERIDCEGSMDAHTVNVDYL
-572 NIGMLSVKEITE
+572 RYGMAT
-584 CSFVNANQG
+584 QG
-593 QFKYLQCDRFDYYSD
+593 SDR
-608 ARLKENIKKIEPQK
+608 RLKENIKTISQADSIKLIE
-622 ALSLLAKLRPVQF
+622 SLNPVSYRF
-635 EYKENSRQAIGFIA
+635 RYDGNPGIGFIA
-649 QEVEGA
+649 QEVE
-655 EINEGVDWPLYGI
+655 EVERSLNLDWKLYEVGK
-668 GEDGY
+668 DGF

-678 IHFIPILTAGIQ
+678 LHFIPILTSGIQ
-690 ALEKEVR
+690 ALEKEVK
-697 KLEENDA
+697 KLEEHDA

>member
-6 QDIKNLFN
+6 QDIKALFH
-14 SDSACKKFKLTFY
+14 SDSARKKFKLTFY
-27 EENSDS
+27 EDNYDS
-33 LYPSEILFPEE
+33 LYPSEMLFPED
-44 SLYPAEHGKPWLII
+44 SLYPSEHGEPWLII

-76 EQDLKFGSCEGSEC
+76 EQDLTFGACESSEC
-90 QIMVADVIEDVVG
+90 QITVADVIEDLTG
-103 KEFSLTV
+103 KEFVLSAE
-110 QIGDYEMAL
+110 IGSYNMAL
-119 GVYTVKSFQ
+119 GIYTVKSFK

-148 TDVAIWYESLSFPV
+148 TDVSVWYESLSFPITV
-162 TIKTMRDSLCDY
+162 KAMRDSLCQY
-174 IGIEQEK
+174 IGIEQEN
-181 TSLLL
+181 TELLL
-186 DSLQIEKTIETQQ
+186 DSLSISKTIQTEQ

-220 RLGKMQYIQLQQTGL
+220 RSGKMQYIQLQQTGL
-235 YPSETLFPD
+235 YPSETLYPD
-244 EDLYPSEFGA
+244 DNLFPSEL
-254 DEKPIETISTYKQP
+254 DRPYETITTYKQP
-268 ATYEDYLVEG
+268 ARYEDYVVNG
-278 IDGLTIRE
+278 IDSLTIRA
-286 EKGDVGAS
+286 EKGDIGANVGN
-294 VGDGRNPYTIEG
+294 GMNPYAIEG

-325 FPQIKGRIY
+325 LPRIKGRIY

-346 LEVGDAIRLITT
+346 LEVGDAIRLITR

-369 TMSGC
+369 TISGC

-379 KLESTGSQNRKE
+379 RLESTGSQNREE

-431 SVMADQISA
+431 SVMADQITA
-440 EVTRATEAEEK
+440 EVDRATEAEGK
-451 LSASIKV
+451 LSASIKA
-458 NADKIELKVSAGDV
+458 NAEKIELKVSAGDV

-516 FSGTIS
+516 FSGTITGSNITGGTITGTTIEGNTITGGTIS
-522 GTTITGSEISGSTI
+522 GTTITGGTI
-536 TGNTISGG
+536 IG
-544 TVSGATINGSE
+544 
-555 IKASEIRA
+555 SEIRA
-563 SRVTAISSL
+563 KSIEAIGTVAVKVFSAERIDCEGSMDAHTVNVDYL
-572 NIGMLSVKEITE
+572 RYGMAT
-584 CSFVNANQG
+584 QG
-593 QFKYLQCDRFDYYSD
+593 SDR
-608 ARLKENIKKIEPQK
+608 RLKENIKTISQADSIKLIE
-622 ALSLLAKLRPVQF
+622 SLNPVCYHF
-635 EYKENSRQAIGFIA
+635 RDDGNPGIGFIA
-649 QEVEGA
+649 QEVE
-655 EINEGVDWPLYGI
+655 EVERSLNLDWKLYEVGK
-668 GEDGY
+668 DGF

-678 IHFIPILTAGIQ
+678 LHFIPILTSGIQ
-690 ALEKEVR
+690 ALEKEVK
-697 KLEENDA
+697 KLEEHDA

>member
-6 QDIKNLFN
+6 QDIKALFH
-14 SDSACKKFKLTFY
+14 SDSARKKFKLTFY
-27 EENSDS
+27 EDNYDS
-33 LYPSEILFPEE
+33 LYPSEMLFPED
-44 SLYPAEHGKPWLII
+44 SLYPSEHGEPWLII

-76 EQDLKFGSCEGSEC
+76 EQDLTFGACESSEC
-90 QIMVADVIEDVVG
+90 QITVADVIEDLTG
-103 KEFSLTV
+103 KEFVLSAE
-110 QIGDYEMAL
+110 IGGYNMAL
-119 GVYTVKSFQ
+119 GIYTVKSFK

-148 TDVAIWYESLSFPV
+148 TDVSVWYESLSFPITV
-162 TIKTMRDSLCDY
+162 KAMRDSLCQY
-174 IGIEQEK
+174 IGIEQEN
-181 TSLLL
+181 TELLL
-186 DSLQIEKTIETQQ
+186 DSLSISKTIQTEQ

-220 RLGKMQYIQLQQTGL
+220 RSGKMQYIQLQQTGL

-244 EDLYPSEFGA
+244 DNLFPSEL
-254 DEKPIETISTYKQP
+254 DRPYETITTYKQP
-268 ATYEDYLVEG
+268 ARYEDYVVNG
-278 IDGLTIRE
+278 IDSLTIRA
-286 EKGDVGAS
+286 EKGDIGANVGS
-294 VGDGRNPYTIEG
+294 GMNPYAIEG

-325 FPQIKGRIY
+325 LPRIEGRIY

-346 LEVGDAIRLITT
+346 LEVGDAIRLITG

-369 TMSGC
+369 TISGC

-379 KLESTGSQNRKE
+379 RLESTGSQNRGE

-431 SVMADQISA
+431 SVMADQITA
-440 EVTRATEAEEK
+440 EVNRATEAEGK
-451 LSASIKV
+451 LSASIKA
-458 NADKIELKVSAGDV
+458 NAEKIELKVSAGDV

-516 FSGTIS
+516 FSGTITGSTITGGTITGTTIEGNTITGGTIS
-522 GTTITGSEISGSTI
+522 GTTITGGTI
-536 TGNTISGG
+536 IG
-544 TVSGATINGSE
+544 
-555 IKASEIRA
+555 SEIRA
-563 SRVTAISSL
+563 KSIEAIGTVAVKVFSAERIDCEGSMDAHTVNVDYL
-572 NIGMLSVKEITE
+572 RYGMAT
-584 CSFVNANQG
+584 QG
-593 QFKYLQCDRFDYYSD
+593 SDR
-608 ARLKENIKKIEPQK
+608 RLKENIKTISQADSIKLIE
-622 ALSLLAKLRPVQF
+622 SLNPVCYHF
-635 EYKENSRQAIGFIA
+635 RDDGNPGIGFIA
-649 QEVEGA
+649 QEVE
-655 EINEGVDWPLYGI
+655 EVERSLNLEWKLYEVGK
-668 GEDGY
+668 DGF

-678 IHFIPILTAGIQ
+678 LYFIPILTSGIQ
-690 ALEKEVR
+690 ALEKEVK

>member
-6 QDIKNLFN
+6 QDIKALFH
-14 SDSACKKFKLTFY
+14 SDSARKKIKLTFY
-27 EENSDS
+27 EDNYDS
-33 LYPSEILFPEE
+33 LYPSEMLFPED
-44 SLYPAEHGKPWLII
+44 SLYPSEHGEPWLII

-76 EQDLKFGSCEGSEC
+76 EQDLTFGACESSEC
-90 QIMVADVIEDVVG
+90 QITVADVIEDLTG
-103 KEFSLTV
+103 KEFVLSAE
-110 QIGDYEMAL
+110 IGGYNMAL
-119 GVYTVKSFQ
+119 GIYTVKSFK

-148 TDVAIWYESLSFPV
+148 TDVSVWYESLSFPITV
-162 TIKTMRDSLCDY
+162 KAMRDSLCQY
-174 IGIEQEK
+174 IGIEQEN
-181 TSLLL
+181 TELLL
-186 DSLQIEKTIETQQ
+186 DSLSISKTIQTEQ
-199 ISGLDILKAICEI
+199 ISGLDILKAVCEI

-220 RLGKMQYIQLQQTGL
+220 RSGKMQYIQLQQTGL

-244 EDLYPSEFGA
+244 DNLFPSEL
-254 DEKPIETISTYKQP
+254 DRPYETITTYKQP
-268 ATYEDYLVEG
+268 ARYEDYVVNG
-278 IDGLTIRE
+278 IDSLTIRA
-286 EKGDVGAS
+286 EKGDIGANVGS
-294 VGDGRNPYTIEG
+294 GMNPYAIEG

-325 FPQIKGRIY
+325 LPRIKGRIY

-346 LEVGDAIRLITT
+346 LEVGDAIRLITR

-363 SFVMRR
+363 SFIMRR
-369 TMSGC
+369 TISGC

-379 KLESTGSQNRKE
+379 RLESTGSQNREE

-431 SVMADQISA
+431 SVMADQITA
-440 EVTRATEAEEK
+440 EVNRATEAEGK
-451 LSASIKV
+451 LSASIKA
-458 NADKIELKVSAGDV
+458 NAEKIELKVSAGDV

-678 IHFIPILTAGIQ
+678 VHFIPILTAGIQ
-690 ALEKEVR
+690 ALEKEVK